1 MPGIYRSEDGSVKR
15 RKRAKFID
23 DKASTAQGDS
33 EVASS
38 TVLLSMSQTALLL
51 FLVAFVVVSLTK
63 LSALEEKLATLKIT
77 LKKEVTQLKISSKSG
92 ICRLLRL
99 K

>member
-1 MPGIYRSEDGSVKR
+1 MPGLTPSEDGTVKR
-15 RKRAKFID
+15 RKRAKFIE

-38 TVLLSMSQTALLL
+38 TVLLSMSQIALLL
-51 FLVAFVVVSLTK
+51 FLVAFVVVSLNK
-63 LSALEEKLATLKIT
+63 LSALEEEL
-77 LKKEVTQLKISSKSG
+77 TQLKIKLEEELTQLQSSSKSG
-92 ICRLLRL
+92 ICWLLRL

>member
-51 FLVAFVVVSLTK
+51 FLVAFVVVSLNK
-63 LSALEEKLATLKIT
+63 LSALEEELTQLKIT
-77 LKKEVTQLKISSKSG
+77 LEEELTHLQSSSKSG
-92 ICRLLRL
+92 IC
-99 K
+99 

>member
-1 MPGIYRSEDGSVKR
+1 MPAVTPSVEGTVKR
-15 RKRAKFID
+15 RKRARPSE

>member
-1 MPGIYRSEDGSVKR
+1 MPGLTPSEDGTVKR
-15 RKRAKFID
+15 RKRAKYIE

-38 TVLLSMSQTALLL
+38 TVLLSMSHIALLL
-51 FLVAFVVVSLTK
+51 FLVAFVVVSLNK
-63 LSALEEKLATLKIT
+63 LSALEEEL
-77 LKKEVTQLKISSKSG
+77 TQLQSSSKSG
-92 ICRLLRL
+92 ICWLLRL